1 MRCMLC
7 KGHATFDQTVFQ
19 GAVATKVRLCDPCAA
34 KVNAQEHMAQ
44 IRGAPDHQ
52 TKTQAVAAFLK
63 KLGK

>member
-19 GAVATKVRLCDPCAA
+19 GTAPTTVRLCNDCAS

-44 IRGAPDHQ
+44 IKGAQGHDA
-52 TKTQAVAAFLK
+52 KTQAVSAFLK